1 MIAGRAGPPG
11 TASVSLASHTGR
23 MGPRTYPIRPLHVT
37 AVPNPFENGAEL
49 SDEPRQW
56 AEEAAGLLAAAH
68 VLLLVGDEGLGKTA
82 RLRALEVAL
91 KEGGYPVAYC
101 YLPPGV
107 AQGAPDRLPE
117 PCEGVVYLVDEADR
131 LRRGRLR
138 DFARRC
144 REREAR
150 LAVAAH
156 RDLGRELRAAG
167 WEVARWRLRGFA
179 TAEGLREAVQA
190 VLDRAGPGPQLSQA
204 AAERLLRLTR
214 GNYRLVWALMYQAW
228 EDWDRQRELGPQ
240 SVAAA
245 AAQLR
250 AAAESLG
257 ARLRSRT

>member
-1 MIAGRAGPPG
+1 M
-11 TASVSLASHTGR
+11 
-23 MGPRTYPIRPLHVT
+23 T
-37 AVPNPFENGAEL
+37 AVPNPFEDGAEL

-56 AEEAAGLLAAAH
+56 AEEAAGLLAADRA
-68 VLLLVGDEGLGKTA
+68 VLLVGDEGLGKTA
-82 RLRALEVAL
+82 RLRALEEAL
-91 KEGGYPVAYC
+91 RAGRREAVYR
-101 YLPPGV
+101 YLSPGV

-117 PCEGVVYLVDEADR
+117 PCEGVAYLVDEADR
-131 LRRGRLR
+131 LKSDRLR

-156 RDLGRELRAAG
+156 RDLGRDLRSAG
-167 WEVARWRLRGFA
+167 WEVVRWRLRGFA

-190 VLDRAGPGPQLSQA
+190 ALDQAGPGPQLSQA